1 MKRNDQNETPPE
13 DNNEIPTPPEDV
25 IETAHGK
32 NDPDIKTMQEHL
44 IKKGYH
50 CGKSGANGEFNPDT
64 RHAVR
69 MIQAFNNLNVTG
81 ELDAPTLKVITA
93 E

>member
-32 NDPDIKTMQEHL
+32 NDPDIKTMQEQL

-50 CGKSGANGEFNPDT
+50 CGVTGANGELNPAT
-64 RHAVR
+64 VHAVR
-69 MIQAFNNLNVTG
+69 MIQAFNGLNVTG
-81 ELDAPTLKVITA
+81 VLDEETQKVINA